1 MKTSLLNQSFYQYIQ
16 EMKKVPKVLYF
27 RGDTSLLEQPM
38 VSIVGTRKPSHY
50 TKQMTAD
57 LAHKL
62 TSVGVSVVSG
72 GAMGVDGQAH
82 FGAGYGQTI
91 AVMPCGLD
99 VRYPNVHKSMFEEIE
114 KRGLLLSQFEDG
126 AKATNWNFV
135 IRNELVVALGDVLVV
150 AEALRDSGSIRSVEY
165 AQKMGK
171 KIYTFAHRTGESDG
185 TMDLVKS
192 GDAEVIYDI
201 EAFVNQYG
209 KYKAIEKD
217 AFLQYCI
224 AHPNYDE
231 VLKNRSEELSMY
243 ELEGKIRV
251 DNGKIVVL

>member
-1 MKTSLLNQSFYQYIQ
+1 MKTALLDHSFYQYLE
-16 EMKKVPKVLYF
+16 EMKKEPKVLYS
-27 RGDTSLLEQPM
+27 RGNTSLLKKPM
-38 VSIVGTRKPSHY
+38 VSIVGTRKPSQY

-82 FGAGYGQTI
+82 FGAGYDNTI

-99 VRYPNVHKSMFEEIE
+99 IRYPALHKSMFEEIE
-114 KRGLLLSQFEDG
+114 QKGLMLSQFEDG
-126 AKATNWNFV
+126 STATNWNFV

-150 AEALRDSGSIRSVEY
+150 AEALRDSGSMRSVAY

-192 GDAEVIYDI
+192 GEVEVIYDI
-201 EAFVNQYG
+201 EAFVSQYG
-209 KYKAIEKD
+209 QCRTIKSDE
-217 AFLQYCI
+217 FLQYCV
-224 AHPNYDE
+224 AHPSYDV
-231 VLKNRSEELSMY
+231 VLKKYSEKLFTY
-243 ELEGKIRV
+243 ELEGKIV
-251 DNGKIVVL
+251 IKDGKIIV